1 MTFPHSDCPLRS
13 DHSFRTR
20 LEPGH
25 HRENS
30 IIERLPIDMVK
41 DFVIADSLH
50 LLELGAMRR
59 LINIWKDGL
68 RGYQEKWNKRDILE
82 LNQSLGECNK
92 RLPKEIHRRFRF
104 LEKLSFW
111 NCCVQKGLEFQR
123 ICAFRN
129 TFRSNNYLYYQ
140 ILSTSFAISSST
152 VQ

>member
-92 RLPKEIHRRFRF
+92 RLPKEIH
-104 LEKLSFW
+104 
-111 NCCVQKGLEFQR
+111 
-123 ICAFRN
+123 
-129 TFRSNNYLYYQ
+129 
-140 ILSTSFAISSST
+140 
-152 VQ
+152 